1 MLYSCDKK
9 DEDFGELLEIIPSKV
24 IVANGDSVQFTLKQS
39 GPIALHQVDISLD
52 DEEPYPIY
60 KDVSVRV
67 ENDHVLF
74 TWIVN
79 TDSISIGEHKGKITV
94 NHTSSKGIETKSFT
108 FYFRVYNKE
117 RGFYG
122 CEIMPYD
129 RVVKRGQ
136 PLQGEVICIRKLS
149 ANGYGYG
156 LRRDSLYEMIYLNEN
171 TNTAKPDIVLTQPPY
186 RFSIPTSDLP
196 VGKNSFMIM
205 SRRFGIA
212 YLGAGGGVW
221 VPAMTWYD
229 FTVTE

>member
-9 DEDFGELLEIIPSKV
+9 DEDFGELIEIIPSKV

-108 FYFRVYNKE
+108 FYFRAYNKE

-136 PLQGEVICIRKLS
+136 PLQGEVICIPKLS
-149 ANGYGYG
+149 ANGNGYAG
-156 LRRDSLYEMIYLNEN
+156 RRDYEMIYLNEN
-171 TNTAKPDIVLTQPPY
+171 RNTAKPDIVLTQPPY

-196 VGKNSFMIM
+196 VGKNKFTIM
-205 SRRFGIA
+205 SRRVWDR
-212 YLGAGGGVW
+212 YVGAGNTIQI
-221 VPAMTWYD
+221 PAMTWYE